1 MKIRDGEWTL
11 AEWDAATGRTV
22 WALFDGART
31 VMRIDYPVEAVVK
44 ANTAER
50 NGDKPR
56 GEWRKLASVP
66 HNVLHASGLDDAIG
80 QGDRRF
86 VARWLNSSD
95 NRAWRTSDARA

>member
-1 MKIRDGEWTL
+1 MVVRDGDWTL

-22 WALFDGART
+22 WSMFDGART
-31 VMRIDYPVEAVVK
+31 VLRIDYPVDQVVR

-50 NGDKPR
+50 NGERQR
-56 GEWRKLASVP
+56 GDWRKLASVP
-66 HNVLHASGLDDAIG
+66 HNIMQASGLDEAIG

-86 VARWLNSSD
+86 VARWLNDGD